1 MISRTKLKIE
11 LYETNVIMFVVKSM
25 EEFEEKVKKKTKSNN
40 ISIKDTYGCA
50 FTWGNSEYVLA
61 LHEDSLSHNLIAHEI
76 FHLAIMITNDID
88 IEDEESQAWLI
99 GYITEQVYKALK
111 KKNFVIK

>member
-1 MISRTKLKIE
+1 MISRSKFKIQ
-11 LYETNVIMFVVKSM
+11 LYEASVVLLVAKSM
-25 EEFEEKVKKKTKSNN
+25 ETLENMVKKKTKSNN
-40 ISIKDTYGCA
+40 LDIKDTYGCA
-50 FTWGNSEYVLA
+50 FSWGNSEYILA
-61 LHEDSLSHNLIAHEI
+61 LHEESLSHNLIAHEI

-99 GYITEQVYKALK
+99 GYITEQVYKILK